1 MDFTTS
7 GREFLA
13 GRTTGID
20 TEDDMDVVED
30 ELDVSRVSS
39 FWAIAS
45 DKGTRTLFRDKYV
58 VAVIIT
64 EGELLSDTDT
74 LSTCGSAVRKIIR
87 HIALINVNYYEISR
101 GT

>member
-58 VAVIIT
+58 VAVIIA

-74 LSTCGSAVRKIIR
+74 LSPCGSAVRKIIR
-87 HIALINVNYYEISR
+87 HSIYKR
-101 GT
+101 

>member
-1 MDFTTS
+1 M
-7 GREFLA
+7 A

-20 TEDDMDVVED
+20 TESEEVGAGDMDVVED

-58 VAVIIT
+58 VAVIIA

-74 LSTCGSAVRKIIR
+74 LSPCGSAVRKIIR
-87 HIALINVNYYEISR
+87 HSINKR
-101 GT
+101 

>member
-58 VAVIIT
+58 VAVIIA

-87 HIALINVNYYEISR
+87 HIGLINVNYYEISR

>member
-58 VAVIIT
+58 VAVIIA

>member
-58 VAVIIT
+58 VAVIIA
-64 EGELLSDTDT
+64 EGELLSNTD
-74 LSTCGSAVRKIIR
+74 SFSPCGSAVRKIIR
-87 HIALINVNYYEISR
+87 HSINKH
-101 GT
+101 